1 MPTKRSSASALH
13 IKCARDAIVVVGGV
27 KKTDFDPANPSRSVF
42 LLINTTRSGGEPW
55 RWRTLT
61 HMSEGRC
68 RPGVLQLGPPGGNDR
83 IQRVLVAGGWRNTAE
98 ILRIDCTDA
107 SDRGEW
113 TRIGPLTRE
122 LEITFLV
129 ALSSPVLTFGEL
141 ICDFDMLGSR

>member
-1 MPTKRSSASALH
+1 MPTKRSLH
-13 IKCARDAIVVVGGV
+13 LKCDRDAIVVVGGV
-27 KKTDFDPANPSRSVF
+27 KKTEFDPANTWRSAF
-42 LLINTTRSGGEPW
+42 LLVHTTRSAGEPW
-55 RWRTLT
+55 RWRKLT

-122 LEITFLV
+122 LETAFLV
-129 ALSSPVLTFGEL
+129 ALSSRVLAFGEL